1 MVLGFWESVTV
12 VLLLKLGKE
21 IWKFEIGFPE
31 EFTIISKGCR
41 LLATSVP
48 LKKMARFFE

>member
-12 VLLLKLGKE
+12 VLLLKLGE
-21 IWKFEIGFPE
+21 GNLEIGFPE